1 MVFSILSLFVNC
13 RMAELQQLNLSSN
26 EPEQTTTGIMAV
38 NAARIN
44 FGLPVHQ
51 VLIKHQH

>member
-1 MVFSILSLFVNC
+1 
-13 RMAELQQLNLSSN
+13 MAELQQLNLSSN